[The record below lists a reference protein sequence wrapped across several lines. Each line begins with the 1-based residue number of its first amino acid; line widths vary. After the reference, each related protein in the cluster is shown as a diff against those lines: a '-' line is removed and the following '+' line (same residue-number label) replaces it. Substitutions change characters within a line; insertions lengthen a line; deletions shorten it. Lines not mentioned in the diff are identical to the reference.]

1 LVWVHATM
9 DGPGTTITIMN
20 TIGTIMDSLKAF
32 GLPRARMKRLL
43 LLMAMIVLV
52 PACTHYY
59 VKPGQT
65 SANFDRDKR
74 ECQRI
79 AEKEAARKGTRIYD
93 ECEKCLLAKGWQR
106 D

>member
-1 LVWVHATM
+1 MSRQERGKGVYMKKLLILV
-9 DGPGTTITIMN
+9 
-20 TIGTIMDSLKAF
+20 
-32 GLPRARMKRLL
+32 
-43 LLMAMIVLV
+43 AMTVLI

-59 VKPGQT
+59 VKQGQT

>member
-1 LVWVHATM
+1 MAVASINESAISALDVPTERGKGV
-9 DGPGTTITIMN
+9 
-20 TIGTIMDSLKAF
+20 
-32 GLPRARMKRLL
+32 RMKKLMLL
-43 LLMAMIVLV
+43 VAMTVLI

-65 SANFDRDKR
+65 AAGFDRDKR

-79 AEKEAARKGTRIYD
+79 AEKEAARKGTRTCD
-93 ECEKCLLAKGWQR
+93 ECEKCLFAKGWQR